1 MPRDCFLH
9 NHDNNVR
16 LVFSST
22 GDYLRRGERTSII
35 KIGEVK
41 RLQNSTIRRTFVRWK
56 RTLEIWQ
63 RDHRRMIISDS
74 WTTGDRTSF
83 DNSKIVP
90 SIRLFQRFELDGTH
104 DPARCHRLKHF
115 ELRYLKNKYII
126 IKNIQ
131 TSESNSP
138 VRQRT
143 IYKVK
148 VL

>member
-1 MPRDCFLH
+1 MPRHCFLH
-9 NHDNNVR
+9 NHDNNAR

-22 GDYLRRGERTSII
+22 GDYLRRGEPTSII

-56 RTLEIWQ
+56 RSLEILQ
-63 RDHRRMIISDS
+63 RGHRHMIISDS
-74 WTTGDRTSF
+74 RTTGDRICS

-90 SIRLFQRFELDGTH
+90 SIRLFQRFELDETH
-104 DPARCHRLKHF
+104 NPARCHRLKHF
-115 ELRYLKNKYII
+115 ELRYLKEIYII

-131 TSESNSP
+131 TSEWNSP

-148 VL
+148 VS